1 MYSWEG
7 SKVQAPISQGDAD
20 EYFVDIAK
28 ANIGEY

>member
-7 SKVQAPISQGDAD
+7 SKVQALISRDDAD
-20 EYFVDIAK
+20 EYFVNIAK